1 MDKLNNLCNLI
12 DNLKENE
19 KDEVVLTQLKMAQ
32 VLLDNE
38 GFGNWLRKKWN
49 EIEEEGIEEFEDI
62 MELYLHPTD
71 WAKKDNH
78 IGGFFI

>member
-49 EIEEEGIEEFEDI
+49 EIEEEGIEEFEGI

-71 WAKKDNH
+71 WWQKR
-78 IGGFFI
+78 III